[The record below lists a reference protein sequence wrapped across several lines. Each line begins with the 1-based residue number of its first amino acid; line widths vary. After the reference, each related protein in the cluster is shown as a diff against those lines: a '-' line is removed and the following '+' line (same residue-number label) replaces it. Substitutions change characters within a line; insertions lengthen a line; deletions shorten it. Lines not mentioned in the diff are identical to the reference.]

1 MIAGEFAQVIK
12 LFEGKSYKKNILKY
26 DLLFLTTSI
35 ESNKI
40 LCSVL
45 KEWVSDME
53 CSRTA
58 PE

>member
-1 MIAGEFAQVIK
+1 LPDVNRIAGEFAQVIK

-45 KEWVSDME
+45 KE
-53 CSRTA
+53 
-58 PE
+58 